1 VIKIRPARF
10 ADAEAILPL
19 LRLHDQKT
27 IERLGLDPLSLLK
40 RTFDNGSPIF
50 VATNDGVP
58 ACMWGIE
65 KKTLL
70 SPWMLWMLTTSF
82 VDKNPIRFL
91 RESRRVMQKWSAEFG
106 TIEGLVDSNFAV
118 SVRWLRWLGFRPV
131 AEGDFIRM
139 RYP

>member
-1 VIKIRPARF
+1 MIEIRQALF
-10 ADAEAILPL
+10 EDAVAILPM

-27 IERLGLDPLSLLK
+27 IERLGLDPLNLLK
-40 RTFDNGSPIF
+40 RTFDNGSPIE
-50 VATNDGVP
+50 VALSDGIP

-70 SPWMLWMLTTSF
+70 SPWMLWMLTTEA
-82 VDKNPIRFL
+82 VDKNPVKFL
-91 RESRRVMQKWSAEFG
+91 RESRRVVKTWADEHG
-106 TIEGLVDSNFAV
+106 TLEGLVDSNFAV

-131 AEGDFIRM
+131 AEGEFIRM